1 MNLSNQLY
9 NTLISEIG
17 ESVQNAK
24 TNAYKAINQELI
36 QANWQIGKHIVEY
49 EQNGKSKAEYGSA
62 LLSRLSTDLKIRY
75 GKGFGKSNIYLCRQF
90 YLQYPIFR
98 TVSGKLSWSHYAEL
112 LTVSDK
118 LAKTFYEKQCVI
130 EHWSFRELKRQ
141 INSALFERLALSK
154 NKKGVLELAQK
165 GQEINTPEDTIK
177 DPYIFEFLNLPSQ
190 KIIKEKDLEK
200 KLIDNL
206 QSFLLELGK
215 GFSFVS
221 KQFKI
226 TLDNE
231 HFFIDLVFYHRILKC
246 FVIID
251 LKTRKVN
258 HTDIGQMNM
267 YLNYFKAEE
276 NTKGDNE
283 PIGII
288 IAKDK
293 HDYLVKYAT
302 GGMSNKI
309 FVSKYQLYLPELR
322 VLESKVKEI
331 LLTTK
336 K

>member
-1 MNLSNQLY
+1 VIGWSNGKNIINKMSLSNPLY
-9 NTLISEIG
+9 NILISKIG

-24 TNAYKAINQELI
+24 TNAYKAINNELI

-62 LLSRLSTDLKIRY
+62 LLSKLSIDLKIRF

-112 LTVSDK
+112 LTVSDE
-118 LAKTFYEKQCVI
+118 LAKTFYEKQCRA
-130 EHWSFRELKRQ
+130 ENWSFRELKRQ

-154 NKKGVLELAQK
+154 NKKGVLKLAQK

-215 GFSFVS
+215 
-221 KQFKI
+221 
-226 TLDNE
+226 
-231 HFFIDLVFYHRILKC
+231 
-246 FVIID
+246 
-251 LKTRKVN
+251 
-258 HTDIGQMNM
+258 
-267 YLNYFKAEE
+267 
-276 NTKGDNE
+276 
-283 PIGII
+283 
-288 IAKDK
+288 
-293 HDYLVKYAT
+293 
-302 GGMSNKI
+302 
-309 FVSKYQLYLPELR
+309 
-322 VLESKVKEI
+322 
-331 LLTTK
+331 
-336 K
+336 